1 MSVDD
6 EQRRGSSDWA
16 ITRRDALRGALA
28 GGMLVTA
35 GGVLAACGSED
46 VDVPTSDFGA
56 TSLKGVRDGGTL
68 RIGVAGGGAD
78 DSIDA
83 HVPAT
88 VPDIS
93 RVFQLYEPLAGRDT
107 ELGVRARA
115 RRVDRAREGRGDVD
129 DPAAGR
135 ASPSTTASR

>member
-1 MSVDD
+1 MSSD
-6 EQRRGSSDWA
+6 EHDPRFDDWA

-28 GGMLVTA
+28 GGVLVTA

-56 TSLKGVRDGGTL
+56 SSLEGVRDGGTL

-83 HVPAT
+83 HVLAT

-93 RVFQLYEPLAGRDT
+93 R
-107 ELGVRARA
+107 
-115 RRVDRAREGRGDVD
+115 
-129 DPAAGR
+129 
-135 ASPSTTASR
+135 AS